1 MSRFTRS
8 TLLASVAVLA
18 TVVAPAA
25 ASAADAVMEW
35 NLIAQG
41 QTIPLRPTAHG
52 ETRGMAMVA
61 GAMYD
66 AVNAIERGHEP
77 YLLDLDE
84 VAAQPWASQD
94 AAAATAAHHL
104 LVAIAPLQRPPS
116 TPSTPRPSPRSRTG
130 RSRVRVSAPARPP
143 RRRCSTSGRMT
154 DSWPPSTSAS

>member
-1 MSRFTRS
+1 MSRSTRS

-84 VAAQPWASQD
+84 VGR
-94 AAAATAAHHL
+94 AT
-104 LVAIAPLQRPPS
+104 VGVPGRGRGDRGAP
-116 TPSTPRPSPRSRTG
+116 
-130 RSRVRVSAPARPP
+130 PARRDRPAPKGRP
-143 RRRCSTSGRMT
+143 RRRVRHDPRRDPGRA
-154 DSWPPSTSAS
+154 DRE